1 MSKKIFDFISS
12 FGIMLV
18 GVVGLFVS
26 SLAYPQVSQQ
36 VNFLPK
42 SQPRI
47 YLTQGGDEQ
56 PTVLPIS
63 HPNVPLKKDASIC
76 DVKLTAATAILM
88 DDKTDTVLFEKNA
101 DTIRPLASISKLMS
115 ALVLLDLNPD
125 WKKVVEVTP
134 EVYDNNSHFV
144 NIGEKFT
151 MDDLWHVALIGSSN
165 SAINALVSGTS
176 LTKEQFIAK
185 MNEKAQDLRLRSLH
199 FVEPTGID
207 ERNMGSARDI
217 ARLLKY
223 ALGSDKIF
231 NTLQTAEYYAQPA
244 GEKPRRIWTTDWL
257 LTKWVPNK
265 FGDFTI
271 AGKTGFIDSSKYNF
285 AVRIENGGKRAIR
298 TVVLGADTYEA
309 RFSEARDLANWA
321 FDHYAWPGDNGYEKL
336 AQN

>member
-1 MSKKIFDFISS
+1 MSKKFFDFLSS
-12 FGIMLV
+12 FGMMLA
-18 GVVGLFVS
+18 GVVCLFVAS
-26 SLAYPQVSQQ
+26 IAYPQVSQK

-56 PTVLPIS
+56 PAILPVS
-63 HPNVPLKKDASIC
+63 HPNVPLKKDAAVC
-76 DVKLTAATAILM
+76 DVKLTSVAVILM

-101 DTIRPLASISKLMS
+101 DTVRPMASISKLMS
-115 ALVLLDLNPD
+115 ALVLIDLNPD
-125 WKKVVEVTP
+125 WKKIIEITP
-134 EVYDNNSHFV
+134 DVYDNNSHFV
-144 NIGEKFT
+144 NVGEKFS
-151 MDDLWHVALIGSSN
+151 MDDLWNVALIGSSN
-165 SAINALVSGTS
+165 SAINALVYGAGI
-176 LTKEQFIAK
+176 TKTQFVVK
-185 MNEKAQDLRLRSLH
+185 MNEKAQDLRLRTLR
-199 FVEPTGID
+199 FVEPTGLD
-207 ERNMGSARDI
+207 EHNVGSSRDI
-217 ARLLKY
+217 ARMLKY
-223 ALGSDKIF
+223 ALANDKIF
-231 NTLQTAEYYAQPA
+231 NSLQTAEYYVQPI
-244 GEKPRRIWTTDWL
+244 GQKPRRVWTTDWL

-321 FDHYAWPGDNGYEKL
+321 FDHYAWPGDAGYEKL